1 MPMRIRSSQRH
12 PSRRKTVHVTNGSVA
27 SKQRIN
33 ALTAQC
39 QPGWSLPR
47 GFYSDQE
54 IYGLDV
60 ERIWRRG
67 WLFAAHS
74 CEIRAPGD
82 FVTLEIDSDPIMVVR
97 GHDRRVHALH
107 NVCRHRGSIVATE
120 AAQPVTRFIC
130 PYHQW
135 AYDLDGKL
143 LACRGMPE
151 DFDKSKFG
159 LRQVRVREVE
169 GLIFISL
176 AMTP

>member
-1 MPMRIRSSQRH
+1 MRIRSSQRH

-60 ERIWRRG
+60 ERIWRHG

-82 FVTLEIDSDPIMVVR
+82 FAR
-97 GHDRRVHALH
+97 GAQWGAYD
-107 NVCRHRGSIVATE
+107 GSLFVATLKQSDLRRFTF
-120 AAQPVTRFIC
+120 AGPIATQRDIFFDGTYGRMRTARQAPDGSLYVTTSNGSGDWVIRI
-130 PYHQW
+130 
-135 AYDLDGKL
+135 
-143 LACRGMPE
+143 
-151 DFDKSKFG
+151 
-159 LRQVRVREVE
+159 
-169 GLIFISL
+169 
-176 AMTP
+176 TPTQ